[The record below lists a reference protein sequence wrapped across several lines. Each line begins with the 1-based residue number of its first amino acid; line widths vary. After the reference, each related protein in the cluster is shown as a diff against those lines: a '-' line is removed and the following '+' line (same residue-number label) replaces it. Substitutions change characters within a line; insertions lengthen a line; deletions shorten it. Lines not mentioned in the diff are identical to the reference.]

1 MTPNF
6 RPPVSVGPLGL
17 ALVAV
22 NATEDEV
29 QTAALNA
36 AVQVYGE
43 LRHQISCASTL
54 PGRDLRRPPGPQP
67 SGRAPQRSASTP
79 PRSRQ

>member
-6 RPPVSVGPLGL
+6 RPPVSVGPLGWVF
-17 ALVAV
+17 VAV

-43 LRHQISCASTL
+43 LSPDQLRLHPAGVVICA
-54 PGRDLRRPPGPQP
+54 DPQDP
-67 SGRAPQRSASTP
+67 SRAVARLAIRVNDTQERS
-79 PRSRQ
+79 